1 MDNIIQGSPE
11 WFAVRL
17 GKVTASR
24 VAEVVAKTKS
34 GPSASRA
41 NYMAL
46 LICERLTGAAAESYS
61 NAAMQHGTD
70 TEPLALSA
78 YEALRGILVQA
89 EGFVL
94 HPDIAQSGASP
105 DGLVGD
111 TGLIEIKCPNTA
123 THLDTLL
130 GKKMPTKHRA
140 QVQWQMACT
149 GRKWC
154 DFISFDPRM
163 PDNMQFFCVRVMRDS
178 GMIDELEREVEK
190 FLFELGTKLSRL
202 KATYGE
208 K

>member
-1 MDNIIQGSPE
+1 MEQRSE
-11 WFAVRL
+11 AWFAARL
-17 GKVTASR
+17 GKVTASKVSDI
-24 VAEVVAKTKS
+24 VARTQS
-34 GPSASRA
+34 GYAASRA

-46 LICERLTGAAAESYS
+46 LICERLTGSVAESYS
-61 NAAMQHGTD
+61 NAFMQHGTD
-70 TEPLALSA
+70 TEPMALSA

-149 GRKWC
+149 GRHWC
-154 DFISFDPRM
+154 DFVSYDPRLPERLQM
-163 PDNMQFFCVRVMRDS
+163 FIV
-178 GMIDELEREVEK
+178 REVYDPAYVAGLETEVNK
-190 FLFELGTKLSRL
+190 FLAEMENKLTQL
-202 KATYGE
+202 E
-208 K
+208 NL

>member
-1 MDNIIQGSPE
+1 MEQRSE
-11 WFAVRL
+11 AWFAARL
-17 GKVTASR
+17 GKVTASKVSDI
-24 VAEVVAKTKS
+24 VARTQS
-34 GPSASRA
+34 GYSASRA

-46 LICERLTGAAAESYS
+46 LICERLTGSAAESYS

-78 YEALRGILVQA
+78 YEAMRGILVQA

-94 HPDIAQSGASP
+94 HPSIAQSGASP

-149 GRKWC
+149 GRHWC
-154 DFISFDPRM
+154 DFVSFDPRLPERLQM
-163 PDNMQFFCVRVMRDS
+163 FVVREVYAPAYVAGLEVEVIKFLDEIES
-178 GMIDELEREVEK
+178 KLTELE
-190 FLFELGTKLSRL
+190 KL
-202 KATYGE
+202 
-208 K
+208 